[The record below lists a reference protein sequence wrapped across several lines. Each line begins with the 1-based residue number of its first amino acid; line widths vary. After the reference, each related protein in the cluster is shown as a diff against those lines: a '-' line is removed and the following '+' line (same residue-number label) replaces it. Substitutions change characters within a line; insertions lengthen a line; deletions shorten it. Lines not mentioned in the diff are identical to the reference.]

1 MCLIWVWYLI
11 WLIPLVLIVFVDCW
25 TAVFPH
31 ILPGMNSEHNV
42 PPNYCTLVN
51 KDRCGKATIS
61 RSFFLEKPCFFPTC
75 LVCLVCLVCFPQGSW
90 LHVSG
95 LRIHPRYP
103 HGRARPGPQG
113 GTMWSLISC
122 ALGWEPASF
131 WWCKTPFLGVISFFF
146 VWYVWFDCAPWFF
159 GNFVWDD
166 SYIGWGWLGS
176 SKPVLEPRGAACGGR
191 IPRFQS

>member
-1 MCLIWVWYLI
+1 MICLIWVWYLI

-75 LVCLVCLVCFPQGSW
+75 LVCLVCFPQGSW

-131 WWCKTPFLGVISFFF
+131 WWCKTPFLGVISFFCLIRLIWLCPLVF
-146 VWYVWFDCAPWFF
+146 RKFCLGWFI
-159 GNFVWDD
+159 
-166 SYIGWGWLGS
+166 YWLGM
-176 SKPVLEPRGAACGGR
+176 VGE
-191 IPRFQS
+191 